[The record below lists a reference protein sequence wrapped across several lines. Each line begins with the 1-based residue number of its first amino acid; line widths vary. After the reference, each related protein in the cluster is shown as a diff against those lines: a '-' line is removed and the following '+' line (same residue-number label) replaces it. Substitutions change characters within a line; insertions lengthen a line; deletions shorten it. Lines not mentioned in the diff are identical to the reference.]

1 MSTELTDIENFYSTN
16 PADMKE
22 ISYEMIS
29 SSKQTFNKD
38 GREIDGIEIL
48 YNMARS
54 GKIDPWNIDLAD
66 LADKYLIEVA
76 KLKTINLKH
85 TGRTILFLSVLLKL
99 KSNILEGIEIDEIF
113 NEPQESQNDF
123 YDDYEPEYEEEP
135 TLNKNNVISIDEVLQ
150 RRTSV
155 RLNRNRVVTL
165 KDLIRQ
171 LEFYEQLDK
180 KMELKNKL
188 ERQRKRIRSYARFS
202 SKDIVNMYNE
212 DFIKTAIPKMKE
224 NLDRIFENEQKIE
237 LETLTLLGFSKTT
250 AYLAL
255 LFIVSDTDYDITQKK
270 FYDKLYVEKYN
281 NKNKKSLELAEAA
294 V

>member
-16 PADMKE
+16 QADIE
-22 ISYEMIS
+22 NISYEMIS
-29 SSKQTFNKD
+29 SSKQVFNNG

-48 YNMARS
+48 YNMARA

-66 LADKYLIEVA
+66 LADKYLLEVA
-76 KLKTINLKH
+76 KLKSVNLKH
-85 TGRTILFLSVLLKL
+85 TGRTILFLSVLLKI
-99 KSNILEGIEIDEIF
+99 KSNVLEGIDLEQIF
-113 NEPQESQNDF
+113 PEEQEQEEF
-123 YDDYEPEYEEEP
+123 FDDGYEPEYEDEEP
-135 TLNKNNVISIDEVLQ
+135 INRNNVISIDEVLQ

-180 KMELKNKL
+180 KQELKNKL
-188 ERQRKRIRSYARFS
+188 ERQKKRMRSYARFS
-202 SKDIVNMYNE
+202 SRDIVDMYSE
-212 DFIKTAIPKMKE
+212 DYIKTAIPKMKE
-224 NLDRIFENEQKIE
+224 NLDRIFEKETKVE
-237 LETLTLLGFSKTT
+237 LETLLLLGFSRTT

-255 LFIVSDTDYDITQKK
+255 LFLVTNTDFDINQDK
-270 FYDKLYVEKYN
+270 FYDKLYIEKY
-281 NKNKKSLELAEAA
+281 KAPETEEVTQQA

>member
-1 MSTELTDIENFYSTN
+1 MSTEITNIENFYSSN
-16 PADMKE
+16 PADIAD
-22 ISYEMIS
+22 ISYEMLS
-29 SSKQTFNKD
+29 SSKQVFNN
-38 GREIDGIEIL
+38 GEREIDGIEIL
-48 YNMARS
+48 YNMAKS

-66 LADKYLIEVA
+66 LADKYLLEVA
-76 KLKTINLKH
+76 KLKTVNLKH
-85 TGRTILFLSVLLKL
+85 TGRTILFLSVLLRI
-99 KSNILEGIEIDEIF
+99 KSNVLDGIDMEEIF
-113 NEPQESQNDF
+113 PEEQEQEEF
-123 YDDYEPEYEEEP
+123 YDDDFAPDYEDEEP
-135 TLNKNNVISIDEVLQ
+135 INRNNVISIDEVLQ

-180 KMELKNKL
+180 KQELKNKL

-202 SKDIVNMYNE
+202 SRDIVDMYSE
-212 DFIKTAIPKMKE
+212 DYIKTAIPKMKE
-224 NLDRIFENEQKIE
+224 NLDRIFENETKVE

-255 LFIVSDTDYDITQKK
+255 LFLVTNTDYDINQEK
-270 FYDKLYVEKYN
+270 FYDKLYVEKCD
-281 NKNKKSLELAEAA
+281 KISLENIAEQA

>member
-16 PADMKE
+16 QADIE
-22 ISYEMIS
+22 NISYEMIS
-29 SSKQTFNKD
+29 SSKQVFNNG

-48 YNMARS
+48 YNMARA

-66 LADKYLIEVA
+66 LADKYLLEVA
-76 KLKTINLKH
+76 KLKSINLKH
-85 TGRTILFLSVLLKL
+85 TGRTILFLSVLLKI
-99 KSNILEGIEIDEIF
+99 KSNVLEGIDLEQIF
-113 NEPQESQNDF
+113 PEEQEQEEF
-123 YDDYEPEYEEEP
+123 FDDGYEPEYEDEEP
-135 TLNKNNVISIDEVLQ
+135 INRNNVISIDEVLQ

-180 KMELKNKL
+180 KQELKNKL
-188 ERQRKRIRSYARFS
+188 ERQKKRMRSYARFS
-202 SKDIVNMYNE
+202 SRDIVDMYSE
-212 DFIKTAIPKMKE
+212 DYIKTAIPKMKE
-224 NLDRIFENEQKIE
+224 NLDRIFEKETKVE
-237 LETLTLLGFSKTT
+237 LETLLLLGFSRTT

-255 LFIVSDTDYDITQKK
+255 LFLVTNTDFDINQDK
-270 FYDKLYVEKYN
+270 FYDKLYIEKY
-281 NKNKKSLELAEAA
+281 KAPETEEVTQQA